1 MKLDSTIHPSAY
13 NNDINGTVNEVEK
26 DLTEQFNEEEK
37 PEKGK
42 SYKRGAAIAGAAAVG
57 VAGAGAIYAAT
68 NGQPAEEE
76 EIEEIVFEEDEAPAA
91 RHTAPQ
97 QHPQQQH
104 DPEGPLDED
113 LDEEPVP
120 TANDKTEA
128 EANEE
133 ELQAIQD
140 VRGSDETPDQ
150 PIEEE
155 TIAVNINDITGDI
168 DPNQAV
174 GTIVEGEQ
182 VDEPIVDG
190 NEIIIDDQFID
201 EDVVTTEIIYD
212 TEVAVDC
219 PDDLIADDP
228 FIGDL

>member
-1 MKLDSTIHPSAY
+1 MKLDSTIHPSVY
-13 NNDINGTVNEVEK
+13 NNEINGTVNEVEK

-37 PEKGK
+37 PEKEK

-76 EIEEIVFEEDEAPAA
+76 EIEEIVFEEDETPAA

-97 QHPQQQH
+97 QQPHT
-104 DPEGPLDED
+104 DGPLDED

-120 TANDKTEA
+120 TANDKTDA
-128 EANEE
+128 DANEE

-140 VRGSDETPDQ
+140 VRGSDETPEQ

-155 TIAVNINDITGDI
+155 PVAVNINDITGDI

-182 VDEPIVDG
+182 VDEPLDNE
-190 NEIIIDDQFID
+190 NEIIIGDQFID
-201 EDVVTTEIIYD
+201 DEVNTTEIIEAEAED
-212 TEVAVDC
+212 VVDC
-219 PDDLIADDP
+219 PDDVIADDP